1 MSNQLR
7 VLSVED
13 SESDAG
19 LIARRLQRAGYDLVL
34 DRVETADAMTIA
46 LSIQNW
52 DLIIADY
59 NLPRF
64 SAPAA
69 LETLKASG
77 QDLPF
82 IVVSGTIGEEKAVA
96 MMKAGA
102 HDYVMKDNL
111 ARLVPVVVRELG
123 EAQERRERRRAE
135 EALIK
140 SEATLN
146 TVLKGSPAGIGLVVN
161 RVFQWVND
169 KLLHMIGYSR
179 EELIGHCSRILY
191 ASEAE
196 FKRIGCVTQA
206 QIKENG
212 RGDADTQ
219 WQRQDGRFLEVY
231 LSVVAVDPADLSAGV
246 VFTAMDITARKQAEQ
261 ELQGAAVK
269 WQTTF
274 DAIGD
279 AVCLVDRESRVLQC
293 NQAMADLVAKP
304 FSEIVGRRCGEV
316 VHLTTGIMSD
326 CPVDQMVMSRNREIQ
341 TLSLGDRWFHA
352 VADPILDK
360 DGEVSGGVLIIA
372 DISRYKRAEAKI
384 RDLNTLLTAIK
395 NVNEAL
401 LRVKNEKELFQ
412 QTCNLLAEIPYV
424 TFTWI
429 GLVQPDSLELKPVA
443 WAGNEN
449 EYLSN
454 LQLTWDGSP
463 YGNGVAGTY
472 FKTGQLALV
481 GDIGTNQRAL
491 PWCQE
496 AQQREYASF
505 LGVPLIYEKET
516 FGNLN
521 VYSKKNQA
529 FGKEEVEFLNQVAGD
544 IAVGIRSLRLEQDL
558 VQSLIKFQVMMGQT
572 VEAIASMAEMRD
584 PYTAG
589 HQRGVTR
596 LACALARKMGLA
608 GDRIEGIR
616 VAGFLH
622 DIGKIVVPAEI
633 LNKPGKISEYE
644 MNIIRVHPQA
654 GYDIL
659 KKIDFP
665 WPVAQIVLQHHERL
679 NGSGYPSGL
688 TGTDILPEAK
698 ILAVADVVEA
708 MAAHRPYRPTL
719 GIDKAL
725 DEIDKNKGTLY
736 DPEVVD
742 ACLNLHGEKDFSFET

>member
-1 MSNQLR
+1 MSSQLR
-7 VLSVED
+7 VLTVED

-19 LIARRLQRAGYDLVL
+19 LIARRLQQAVYDLVY
-34 DRVETADAMTIA
+34 DRVETADEMRKA
-46 LSIQNW
+46 LTMQDW
-52 DLIIADY
+52 DLVIADY

-69 LETLKASG
+69 LETLKANG
-77 QDLPF
+77 DDLPF
-82 IVVSGTIGEEKAVA
+82 IVVSGTIGEENAVA

-111 ARLVPVVVRELG
+111 ARLAPVVARELG
-123 EAQERRERRRAE
+123 EAEERRERRRAE
-135 EALIK
+135 DALIK
-140 SEATLN
+140 SESTLN

-169 KLLHMIGYSR
+169 KLLRMMRYSR
-179 EELIGHCSRILY
+179 EELIGQSSRILY

-196 FKRIGCVTQA
+196 FKRIGCLTNA
-206 QIKENG
+206 QIKEDG
-212 RGDADTQ
+212 WGEIDTQ
-219 WQRQDGRFLEVY
+219 WLRQDGSPMEVY
-231 LSVVAVDPADLSAGV
+231 VSVVAVDPADLSAGV
-246 VFTAMDITARKQAEQ
+246 VFTAMDITARKRAEQ
-261 ELQGAAVK
+261 ELKSAALK

-279 AVCLVDRESRVLQC
+279 AVCLVDRESKILQC

-304 FSEIVGRRCGEV
+304 FSEIVCRCCGEM
-316 VHLTTGIMSD
+316 VHLTDEPIAD
-326 CPVDQMVMSRNREIQ
+326 CPVERMVKSRSRETQ
-341 TLSLGDRWFHA
+341 TLSFGDSWLHA
-352 VADPILDK
+352 VADPIFNES
-360 DGEVSGGVLIIA
+360 GEVSGGVLIIG

-384 RDLNTLLTAIK
+384 TDLNTLLTAIK

-412 QTCNLLAEIPYV
+412 QTCDLLASIPYV
-424 TFTWI
+424 NFTWI
-429 GLVQPDSLELKPVA
+429 GLVQPGSFEVKPTA
-443 WAGNEN
+443 WAGIEDG
-449 EYLSN
+449 YLAT
-454 LQLTWDGSP
+454 LRETWDDSSYSKGPIGSAIKTQQP
-463 YGNGVAGTY
+463 TVIDDIDIDPRFFSWRESALKRGYVSVVSLPLLDGNET
-472 FKTGQLALV
+472 
-481 GDIGTNQRAL
+481 
-491 PWCQE
+491 
-496 AQQREYASF
+496 
-505 LGVPLIYEKET
+505 LGSLS
-516 FGNLN
+516 
-521 VYSKKNQA
+521 VYSGKRHA
-529 FGKEEVEFLNQVAGD
+529 FGKSELEFLNQVAGD
-544 IAVGIRSLRLEQDL
+544 IAVGIRSLRLEQEL

-608 GDRIEGIR
+608 DDRIEGIR

-665 WPVAQIVLQHHERL
+665 WPVAEIVLQHH
-679 NGSGYPSGL
+679 
-688 TGTDILPEAK
+688 
-698 ILAVADVVEA
+698 
-708 MAAHRPYRPTL
+708 
-719 GIDKAL
+719 
-725 DEIDKNKGTLY
+725 
-736 DPEVVD
+736 
-742 ACLNLHGEKDFSFET
+742 